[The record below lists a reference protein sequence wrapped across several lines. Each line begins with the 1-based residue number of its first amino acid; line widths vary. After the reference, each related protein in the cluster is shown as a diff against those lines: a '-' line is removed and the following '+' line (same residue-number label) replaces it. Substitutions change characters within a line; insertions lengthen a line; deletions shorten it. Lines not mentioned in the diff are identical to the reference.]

1 MEIPEAASVDVL
13 ARRISE
19 GASRNTSALSE
30 VQRRAYPPRIAEP
43 PSGLVLLLVLL
54 ED

>member
-1 MEIPEAASVDVL
+1 MEIPEAASVEYSHTAL
-13 ARRISE
+13 AR
-19 GASRNTSALSE
+19 GLHGTSALSE

>member
-13 ARRISE
+13 AAALAR
-19 GASRNTSALSE
+19 GFHGTSALSE